1 MAFRH
6 CIWAL
11 SVLFAV
17 PLAAQQPAP
26 KPAPAPVTTT
36 YGYTVF
42 VGGTLVGREDVTTT
56 SSADGI
62 TIAGKG
68 RLSGS
73 LDIVMER
80 AEIKYRPNFTP
91 QSYEFEATV
100 NGGPAG
106 LQTMFE
112 GNTAVTRGS
121 DGGQRVDTT
130 DKIASPS
137 QTIVL
142 PNVFF
147 GSYEALTRRLAT
159 SPVGE
164 EFSGF
169 VRAGN
174 QVALRLSAASAERV
188 QISTATFNVRR
199 YTLTM
204 SDAKGATTI
213 NLYADEK
220 GALLRVSIPGI
231 GLDVMREDLASSTAR
246 TVVYSNPGD
255 EAVNIPATGFNLGA
269 TLTRPSSAAA
279 AKLPAV
285 ILLSGAGIDDRDGVV
300 GGVPVIGQIAGALAN
315 AGFFTVRYDKRG
327 YGQSGGRAESATL
340 ADHAE
345 DTLAVVRWLS
355 NRPEIDRDRI
365 AIIGHNEGAWTAL
378 LAANRERRIAGV
390 ATLAAPATTGAERTL
405 EQQRHLLERMN
416 LPPAELVSRIEL
428 QNRINAAVMSGRG
441 WEGIPPDT
449 RKQAD
454 TPWFQS
460 LLTFDP
466 SRVVKD
472 LRQPLLI
479 IHGELDAQ
487 VPVAHADR
495 LAELGKTSRSRA
507 VGIVTVRGINHLLI
521 PAMTGEVDEY
531 PSLEDRN
538 VSKEVT
544 TAISA
549 WLTKTFASIR

>member
-6 CIWAL
+6 CICAL
-11 SVLFAV
+11 LVLLTV
-17 PLAAQQPAP
+17 PLTAQQPAP
-26 KPAPAPVTTT
+26 APARAPVTTT

-42 VGGTLVGREDVTTT
+42 VGGTLVGREDVTVA
-56 SSADGI
+56 SSTEGI
-62 TIAGKG
+62 TISGKG

-73 LDIVMER
+73 LDILMER
-80 AEIKYRPNFTP
+80 AEIKYRQNWTP

-106 LQTMFE
+106 LQTLFE
-112 GNTAVTRGS
+112 GNTAVTRGT
-121 DGGQRVDTT
+121 DGGQRVDST

-169 VRAGN
+169 IRPGN
-174 QVALRLSAASAERV
+174 QVALRLAASSAERV
-188 QISTATFNVRR
+188 QISTSTLNVRR
-199 YTLTM
+199 YTLMM
-204 SDAKGATTI
+204 SDAKGATTV

-220 GALLRVSIPGI
+220 GSLLRVSIPTL

-269 TLTRPSSAAA
+269 TLTRPASPPAPRM
-279 AKLPAV
+279 PAV
-285 ILLSGAGIDDRDGVV
+285 IILSGAGVDDRDGVV
-300 GGVPVIGQIAGALAN
+300 GGVPIVGQLAGALAS
-315 AGFFTVRYDKRG
+315 AGVLTIRYDKRG

-345 DTLAVVRWLS
+345 DALAVFRWLS
-355 NRPEIDRDRI
+355 NRTDVDRDRI

-390 ATLAAPATTGAERTL
+390 ATLAAPATTGAERIL

-416 LPPAELVSRIEL
+416 LPAAELVSRIEL
-428 QNRINAAVMSGRG
+428 QNRINSAVMSGRG
-441 WEGIPPDT
+441 WESIPPET

-466 SRVVKD
+466 SRVVRD
-472 LRQPLLI
+472 VRQPLLI

-495 LAELGKTSRSRA
+495 LAELAKTSRSKS
-507 VGIVTVRGINHLLI
+507 VGVVTVRGINHLLI
-521 PAMTGEVDEY
+521 PAITGEMDEY
-531 PSLEDRN
+531 ASLEDRN

>member
-6 CIWAL
+6 CICAL
-11 SVLFAV
+11 LVLLTV
-17 PLAAQQPAP
+17 PLTAQQPV
-26 KPAPAPVTTT
+26 PAPARAPVTTT

-42 VGGTLVGREDVTTT
+42 VGGTLVGREDVTVT
-56 SSADGI
+56 SSTEGI
-62 TIAGKG
+62 TISGKG

-73 LDIVMER
+73 LDILMER
-80 AEIKYRPNFTP
+80 AEIKYRQNWTP

-106 LQTMFE
+106 LQTLFE
-112 GNTAVTRGS
+112 GNTAVTRGT
-121 DGGQRVDTT
+121 DGGQRVDST

-169 VRAGN
+169 IRPGN
-174 QVALRLSAASAERV
+174 QVALRLAASSAERV
-188 QISTATFNVRR
+188 QISTSTLNVRR

-204 SDAKGATTI
+204 SDAKGATTV

-220 GALLRVSIPGI
+220 GSLLRVSIPTL

-269 TLTRPSSAAA
+269 TLTRPASPPAPRM
-279 AKLPAV
+279 PAV
-285 ILLSGAGIDDRDGVV
+285 IILSGAGVDDRDGVV
-300 GGVPVIGQIAGALAN
+300 GGVPIVGQLAGALAS
-315 AGFFTVRYDKRG
+315 AGFLTIRYDKRG

-340 ADHAE
+340 ADHSE
-345 DTLAVVRWLS
+345 DALAVFRWLS
-355 NRPEIDRDRI
+355 NRPDVDRDRI
-365 AIIGHNEGAWTAL
+365 AIIGHNEGAWAAL

-390 ATLAAPATTGAERTL
+390 ATLAAPATTGAERIL

-416 LPPAELVSRIEL
+416 LPAAELVSRIEL
-428 QNRINAAVMSGRG
+428 QNRINSAVMSGRG
-441 WEGIPPDT
+441 WEGIPPET

-466 SRVVKD
+466 SRVVRD

-507 VGIVTVRGINHLLI
+507 VGVVTVRGINHLLI
-521 PAMTGEVDEY
+521 PAITGEMDEY
-531 PSLEDRN
+531 ASLEDRN